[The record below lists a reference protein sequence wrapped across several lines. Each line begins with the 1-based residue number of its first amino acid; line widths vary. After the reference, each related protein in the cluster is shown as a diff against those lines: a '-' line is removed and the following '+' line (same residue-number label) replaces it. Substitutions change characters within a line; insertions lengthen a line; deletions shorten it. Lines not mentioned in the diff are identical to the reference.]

1 MKQENKY
8 LSFQVGEVAA
18 KAIPALNVDQRIEVL
33 RHVHEGYGNEKVV
46 RQLVGNNI
54 DIYRELLSLD
64 KLSCYHLS
72 PLEGPPEQGW
82 SEKALAALDAGYPPS
97 DIAHATLPGGWS
109 WTGRIS
115 MMWDKWTCMFEELH
129 EHPDFR
135 IAQVGKLGAETTG
148 VWRDSAIEEERNEDI
163 HGV

>member
-1 MKQENKY
+1 
-8 LSFQVGEVAA
+8 
-18 KAIPALNVDQRIEVL
+18 VL
-33 RHVHEGYGNEKVV
+33 LG
-46 RQLVGNNI
+46 
-54 DIYRELLSLD
+54 LD
-64 KLSCYHLS
+64 ALSCYHLA

-82 SEKALAALDAGYPPS
+82 SEKALVVLDAGYTPN
-97 DIAHATLPGGWS
+97 DIAHATLPHGWS

-115 MMWDKWTCMFEELH
+115 MMWDKWTSMFDKLK

-148 VWRDSAIEEERNEDI
+148 AWRDTAIEDERNEDI